1 VRTLGRRLRLLEQ
14 HDRPPTVTVVRLFWA
29 EEVAVCLEHSRCG
42 IERSTGLHHAVVRL
56 SWEVVA

>member
-1 VRTLGRRLRLLEQ
+1 VRTLDRRLRLLEQ
-14 HDRPPTVTVVRLFWA
+14 HDRPPIVTVVRIFWV
-29 EEVAVCLEHSRCG
+29 EEVAVCLQHFSCG